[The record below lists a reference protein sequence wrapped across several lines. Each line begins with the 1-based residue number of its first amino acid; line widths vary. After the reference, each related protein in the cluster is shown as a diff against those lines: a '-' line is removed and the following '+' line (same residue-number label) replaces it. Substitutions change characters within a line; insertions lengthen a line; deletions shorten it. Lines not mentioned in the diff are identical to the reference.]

1 MLARLRKG
9 IRLDDGMT
17 APARVRVVDKLKKN
31 AWLEIEVQEGRK
43 REVRRMFETLGYFVE
58 KLMRI
63 RMGTVSLGHLPLGAL
78 RPLTQVEVKS
88 LKQAVGL
95 S

>member
-1 MLARLRKG
+1 
-9 IRLDDGMT
+9 MT

-58 KLMRI
+58 KLIRI
-63 RMGTVSLGHLPLGAL
+63 RMGTVSLSHLPLGAL
-78 RPLTQVEVKS
+78 RPLTQAEVKS
-88 LKQAVGL
+88 LKQSVGL
-95 S
+95 A